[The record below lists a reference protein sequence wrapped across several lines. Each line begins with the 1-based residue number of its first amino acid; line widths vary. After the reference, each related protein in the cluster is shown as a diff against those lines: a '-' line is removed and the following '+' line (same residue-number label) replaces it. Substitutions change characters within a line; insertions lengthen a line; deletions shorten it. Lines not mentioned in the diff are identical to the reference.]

1 MNMGDSAS
9 APGTTCRSSASACR
23 STTGNA
29 TSAKPFARHW
39 RSRLDD
45 IEVVIS
51 DNASTDGTERICR
64 EFAAADPR
72 VRYFR
77 NTSNVGA
84 HPNFNLAFDR
94 SRGRYFK
101 WLAHDD
107 LLHPDYLQRCVAV
120 LDADPSVALCQTDLA
135 AIDESGQPV
144 GVVPWRLD
152 AAGSADPVRR
162 FAAILLERHNCYDFM
177 GVIRRDILAQAPLK
191 SFHGGDRTL
200 LAHVATLGRFAHVR
214 EPLMTIRDHANR
226 YTRSTTR
233 PAERA
238 KWHDARNTSRF
249 SFPHWSLY
257 GSFWEIVGKMTT
269 GLGDKLRASGVLLAW
284 WFVNWNGVR
293 MILDLV
299 ATVAPDV
306 VGVAERVKQK
316 LFSPAPGI
324 DEIRRKTS

>member
-1 MNMGDSAS
+1 MGDSAS
-9 APGTTCRSSASACR
+9 RTGHEAPTVSLGIPVYNGERYVGEAIRSALMQSL
-23 STTGNA
+23 G
-29 TSAKPFARHW
+29 
-39 RSRLDD
+39 D

-64 EFAAADPR
+64 EFAAADSR

-107 LLHPDYLQRCVAV
+107 LLHPDYLQQCVAV

-135 AIDESGQPV
+135 CIDESGQQI
-144 GVVPWRLD
+144 GVIPWRLE
-152 AAGSADPVRR
+152 AAGSTDPVRR
-162 FAAILLERHNCYDFM
+162 FAAILLERHNSYDFM
-177 GVIRRDILAQAPLK
+177 GVVRRDMLAKSPLQ
-191 SFHGGDRTL
+191 SFHGGDRHL
-200 LAHVATLGRFAHVR
+200 LAHVATLGRIAHVHA
-214 EPLMTIRDHANR
+214 PLMTIRDHANR
-226 YTRSTTR
+226 YTRSKTK

-249 SFPHWSLY
+249 SFPHWRLY
-257 GSFWEIVGKMTT
+257 GSFWEIVGGMQT
-269 GLGDKLRASGVLLAW
+269 GLGHKLRASGVLLAW

-293 MILDLV
+293 MLLDLV
-299 ATVAPDV
+299 ATVVPDAV
-306 VGVAERVKQK
+306 SVAERVKQK

-324 DEIRRKTS
+324 DEIRRKPT